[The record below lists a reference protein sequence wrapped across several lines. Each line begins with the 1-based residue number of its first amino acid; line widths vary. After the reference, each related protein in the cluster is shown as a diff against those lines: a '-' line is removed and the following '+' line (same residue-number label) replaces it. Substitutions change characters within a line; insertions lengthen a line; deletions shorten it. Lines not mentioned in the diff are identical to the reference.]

1 MRKPR
6 KTAVVAVLLGAIGFL
21 STGAAYA
28 DGQGHGHKQ
37 GHKHGQKHGHKQGH
51 KQGHKHGRGHKAD
64 SKESRTVYIAQSTTC
79 STIEENVDVQGQIGF
94 ENGREANRSNGEGS
108 PGTQTT
114 DLGSSQ
120 GCNNT
125 IVLGK

>member
-21 STGAAYA
+21 GTGTAYA

-37 GHKHGQKHGHKQGH
+37 EHKQAHKQEHKH
-51 KQGHKHGRGHKAD
+51 GHKHGRGHK
-64 SKESRTVYIAQSTTC
+64 SESEESRTVFISQSTSCRT
-79 STIEENVDVQGQIGF
+79 TEENVDVQGQSGV
-94 ENGREANRSNGEGS
+94 ENGREGNRSNGEGS
-108 PGTQTT
+108 PGSQATNI
-114 DLGSSQ
+114 GSSQ

>member
-6 KTAVVAVLLGAIGFL
+6 KTAVVAVLIGAIGFL
-21 STGAAYA
+21 GTGTAYA

-37 GHKHGQKHGHKQGH
+37 EHKQEHKHGKKHGK
-51 KQGHKHGRGHKAD
+51 KHKAD
-64 SKESRTVYIAQSTTC
+64 SKESRTVFISQSTSCT
-79 STIEENVDVQGQIGF
+79 TIEENVDVQGQFGYQ
-94 ENGREANRSNGEGS
+94 NGREGNRANGEGS

-114 DLGSSQ
+114 NLGSRQ

-125 IVLGK
+125 LVLGK